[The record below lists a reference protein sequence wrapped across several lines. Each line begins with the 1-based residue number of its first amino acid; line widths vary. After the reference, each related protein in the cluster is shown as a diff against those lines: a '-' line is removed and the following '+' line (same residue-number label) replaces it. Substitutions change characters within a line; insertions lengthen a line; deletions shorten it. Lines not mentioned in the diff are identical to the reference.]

1 MSEDLKNKI
10 RKEIENEIRKTP
22 DQISVVFVLN
32 GLIRYAYEMRASD
45 IHLEPFQDVLKV
57 RFRIDGVMHT
67 MFNFPK
73 EIQDEI
79 LTRIK
84 ILSNLRIDEHLT
96 PQDGRFKYIV
106 EEPGKEFDVRV
117 SIMPTYYGEN
127 AVLRLLVENQQVF
140 NLENLGFSR
149 RDLYVITKAIRKPYG
164 MILVTGPTGSG
175 KTTTLYTILKILN
188 NESIA
193 IITLEDPIEYS
204 IDGVTQIQV
213 NLQAGLTFD
222 NGLRTILRQD
232 PDIIMVGEIRD
243 RETAKIS
250 VNAALTGH
258 LLLSTLHTNDS
269 ATVFPRLL
277 EMEIEPFLI
286 ASTVNV
292 VIAQRLVR
300 TICQECKEKKELTD
314 IEINALSGLV
324 SEKIINQLKE
334 KRIVYFGKGC
344 SFCNNSG
351 YWGRIGIFEVLFVT
365 PNIKKLIM
373 TQRASDE
380 IKRAAQEEGMTTMS
394 EDGFQKVMDGLTTI
408 EEVLRVIHD

>member
-1 MSEDLKNKI
+1 MEDIKI
-10 RKEIENEIRKTP
+10 KIKREIENEIKKSP
-22 DQISVVFVLN
+22 DQISIVFILN

-45 IHLEPFQDVLKV
+45 IHLEPFQDKLKI

-67 MFNFPK
+67 MFEFPK
-73 EIQDEI
+73 DIQDEI

-84 ILSNLRIDEHLT
+84 ILSNLRIDEHLI
-96 PQDGRFKYIV
+96 PQDGRFKYVV
-106 EEPGKEFDVRV
+106 EEGEKEFDVRV

-127 AVLRLLVENQQVF
+127 AVMRLLVESQQVF
-140 NLENLGFSR
+140 SLENLGFSR

-188 NESIA
+188 NESIT

-204 IDGVTQIQV
+204 IEGVTQIQV
-213 NLQAGLTFD
+213 NIQAGLTFD
-222 NGLRTILRQD
+222 SGLRTILRQD

-300 TICQECKEKKELTD
+300 TICQNCKKEKELSD
-314 IEINALSGLV
+314 VEINALVGLV
-324 SEKIINQLKE
+324 PEKIINELRE
-334 KRIVYFGKGC
+334 KRTVYIGKGC
-344 SFCNNSG
+344 PTCNNSG
-351 YWGRIGIFEVLFVT
+351 YWGRIGIFEVLLVS
-365 PNIKKLIM
+365 PNVKKLIM
-373 TQRASDE
+373 LQRSSDE
-380 IKRAAQEEGMTTMS
+380 IKRTAQEEGMATMI
-394 EDGFQKVMDGLTTI
+394 EDGFQKVLAGLTTI

>member
-1 MSEDLKNKI
+1 MVEDLKIKI
-10 RKEIENEIRKTP
+10 KREIENEIKKP
-22 DQISVVFVLN
+22 PEEISIVFIIN

-45 IHLEPFQDVLKV
+45 IHFEPYQNVIKV

-67 MFNFPK
+67 IFEFPK
-73 EIQDEI
+73 DIQDEI

-84 ILSNLRIDEHLT
+84 ILSNLRIDEHLA
-96 PQDGRFKYIV
+96 PQDGRFKFIL
-106 EEPGKEFDVRV
+106 EDLEKEFDIRV
-117 SIMPTYYGEN
+117 SIMPSYYGEN
-127 AVLRLLVENQQVF
+127 AVLRLLAESETTF
-140 NLENLGFSR
+140 SLDNLGFSR
-149 RDLYVITKAIRKPYG
+149 RDLYVISKAIRKPYG

-188 NESIA
+188 NESA
-193 IITLEDPIEYS
+193 TIITLEDPIEYS
-204 IDGVTQIQV
+204 IEGVTQVQV

-222 NGLRTILRQD
+222 NGLRAVLRQD

-277 EMEIEPFLI
+277 EMEVEPFLI

-314 IEINALSGLV
+314 VEINALNGLV
-324 SEKIINQLKE
+324 PEKIITQLNKD
-334 KRIVYFGKGC
+334 RIVYFGKGC
-344 SFCNNSG
+344 PMCNNSG
-351 YWGRIGIFEVLFVT
+351 YWGRIGIFEVLLVS

-373 TQRASDE
+373 MQRPSDE
-380 IKRAAQEEGMTTMS
+380 IKKSAQEEGMATMI
-394 EDGFQKVMDGLTTI
+394 EDGFQKVLAGATTI